1 MVFKLQGG
9 HLVLLIWSLLDMP
22 IMPEGLKYL
31 GMPVFWGRNKSNW
44 LSPLISRIEKR
55 LSNSSLSSLPFAGR
69 SCLVQSVSNTM
80 SNYLMS
86 CFTLSQKIIRSINKS
101 QAKFWW
107 GKRVDKFCR
116 LIKWDSLCQ
125 PGSLGGVGISNLSYM
140 NIALVTK
147 LAWRIISQP
156 SSIFRVVKG
165 KYERGTG
172 WW

>member
-1 MVFKLQGG
+1 
-9 HLVLLIWSLLDMP
+9 
-22 IMPEGLKYL
+22 
-31 GMPVFWGRNKSNW
+31 
-44 LSPLISRIEKR
+44 
-55 LSNSSLSSLPFAGR
+55 
-69 SCLVQSVSNTM
+69 
-80 SNYLMS
+80 MS
-86 CFTLSQKIIRSINKS
+86 CFTLPQKIIRSINKS

-125 PGSLGGVGISNLSYM
+125 PGSLGGVGISNLSNM

-156 SSIFRVVKG
+156 SSIFRVIKG

-172 WW
+172 WWSTNLNSKQSTPFWKSIKVGLQLKDKTPWSIGDGKSIRMGLDPWCQGCPNYTPRLKPNFQMLGNCSVKSLSFPGKWKNI

>member
-1 MVFKLQGG
+1 
-9 HLVLLIWSLLDMP
+9 MP

-101 QAKFWW
+101 QSKFWW
-107 GKRVDKFCR
+107 GKRVDKFLQVDQMGFIMSAR
-116 LIKWDSLCQ
+116 VSR
-125 PGSLGGVGISNLSYM
+125 
-140 NIALVTK
+140 
-147 LAWRIISQP
+147 WRWNKQS
-156 SSIFRVVKG
+156 F
-165 KYERGTG
+165 KYEHCFSNKVGMENHFSAFLYFQGYQR
-172 WW
+172 